1 MSLPVTSLV
10 TVFTNILGT
19 WIFEVYKYFITIY
32 MAMYLDE
39 YLQRNFFV
47 DDTLAFGC
55 YGCLDFKVTDK
66 KVLNQ
71 SKKFS
76 LIS

>member
-10 TVFTNILGT
+10 FASILGT

-32 MAMYLDE
+32 MAMYLDG

-47 DDTLAFGC
+47 DDTLVFGC

-66 KVLNQ
+66 RVLNQ

-76 LIS
+76 IHS